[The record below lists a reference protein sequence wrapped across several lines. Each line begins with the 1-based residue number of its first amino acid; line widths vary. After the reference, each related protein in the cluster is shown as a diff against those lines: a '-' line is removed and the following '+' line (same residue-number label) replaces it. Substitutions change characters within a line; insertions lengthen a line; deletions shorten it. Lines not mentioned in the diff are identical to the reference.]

1 MSAPKGVRIRRSR
14 SLTSQTSTASRPAV
28 AVPSARSSS
37 AASGTAARSSSTA
50 RRRAPRQAGLTAP
63 YLRRMRATRSDG
75 AYSSL
80 FSTKNGP
87 PFGGSTRMSAWSSGA
102 SVTSR
107 SIETSAGAQ
116 PAVAAHSKRQ
126 RSAQISSTK
135 DPSSLSNRAVGAID
149 VARLSRSAAG
159 RLPEGVADEERSE
172 RSEVLGGLR
181 RLAHGL
187 HEMGQRVQLAAD
199 EADDEVVV

>member
-1 MSAPKGVRIRRSR
+1 
-14 SLTSQTSTASRPAV
+14 
-28 AVPSARSSS
+28 
-37 AASGTAARSSSTA
+37 
-50 RRRAPRQAGLTAP
+50 
-63 YLRRMRATRSDG
+63 
-75 AYSSL
+75 
-80 FSTKNGP
+80 
-87 PFGGSTRMSAWSSGA
+87 
-102 SVTSR
+102 
-107 SIETSAGAQ
+107 
-116 PAVAAHSKRQ
+116 
-126 RSAQISSTK
+126 AQISSTK

-199 EADDEVVV
+199 EADDEVVVVDVEAVAGEAHVVGEVGVAVGPPEHAVLADDAA